1 MTNNIHVIA
10 VAPIDDDIIEW
21 DVRTVKD
28 GEFIGVIEKV
38 EGPEGIDDLASY
50 WFTDTFGHSNEFDSI
65 FEARNYAERSINPIT
80 VN

>member
-1 MTNNIHVIA
+1 MTNNIYVIA

-38 EGPEGIDDLASY
+38 EGSEGIDDLAIY